1 MCDCPQVVGVTTV
14 EVADANSL
22 VNFFAECFDNRAVAA
37 TKMNDR
43 SSRSH
48 AIYTVLINRT
58 LVDVSEVGDKVS
70 SGHMLTF
77 FRIMCFCCT
86 VAQAVHDNMLAGS
99 RPHQALHT
107 PCAQNPCSEYM

>member
-1 MCDCPQVVGVTTV
+1 VTTV

-58 LVDVSEVGDKVS
+58 LVDVSEVGDKV
-70 SGHMLTF
+70 GVGRMLGLHSVSV
-77 FRIMCFCCT
+77 CCM
-86 VAQAVHDNMLAGS
+86 VV
-99 RPHQALHT
+99 QALH
-107 PCAQNPCSEYM
+107 